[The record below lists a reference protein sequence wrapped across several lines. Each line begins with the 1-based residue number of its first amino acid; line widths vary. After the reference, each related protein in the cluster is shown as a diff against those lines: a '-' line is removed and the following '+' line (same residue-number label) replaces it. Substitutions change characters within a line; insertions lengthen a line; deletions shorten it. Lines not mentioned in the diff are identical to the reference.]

1 MMKKTLS
8 ALLISTVLL
17 WSGTVFIEHANAESK
32 QTEKKLNKDAKEEYK
47 LETLTVTAQ
56 KREENVQDVPM
67 SMSVF
72 SDIQLED
79 AGIKDTLDLTRF
91 IPNVYMQT
99 TTVENILIIRG
110 ISSFDT
116 SIYSPAGFYVD
127 GVSFPLHYMH
137 NAELFEVERAEIL
150 RGPQGTL
157 YGRNNE
163 SGLINIITKQP
174 DNELRGKVFGEYGNY
189 NSYRFGGNISGPLVR
204 DKLYLGLAL
213 QYKDSDGFM
222 ENEFDDDDEAADVD
236 HKNARATFRW
246 TPTDRWDI
254 SLIGDVMD
262 TDDHVGIYR
271 YLTGNFKTDRH
282 KINQDADQY
291 SEQKG
296 NGETLRIKYEG
307 DSFNVLSV
315 SGLRYYK
322 HDFESESDFT
332 QSPMAKTVF
341 TYKDKF
347 LSQELRVSSSNNTGL
362 FKWLGGAYVFK
373 EETDID
379 YDRIAIPMMGPKHTV
394 TDIDINGY
402 AAFGQGT
409 YTLFDR
415 LHLTAGLRFDHQDLE
430 GDLEDKTSN
439 NRYDKKLDYDEV
451 LPKFSIAYDFTDDI
465 MAYTSTCKG
474 YLVGGYNYAL
484 SVDEESFYYD
494 AEYTWNYEAGVKS
507 IWLEKKLIA
516 NLAVFYIDIDD
527 KQVFEVDP
535 NTFATK
541 VKNAAR
547 AHSQGV
553 EIEFQARPMQGLDL
567 FAGFGYTEAKFD
579 DWTATQW
586 NSTYT
591 ALEQYDYKDKYLPN
605 APKYTYNLGV
615 QYRHVSG
622 FFGRAD
628 LLGIGK
634 FYGNAAN
641 TVEEDAYELVNL
653 RLGYEG
659 EHFDLS
665 LWCNNVFDKEYETIK
680 YAWGPDELGV
690 DGEPRML
697 GVTVTYRF

>member
-1 MMKKTLS
+1 MVVAQREKEKR
-8 ALLISTVLL
+8 
-17 WSGTVFIEHANAESK
+17 EPAE
-32 QTEKKLNKDAKEEYK
+32 EKEEVK
-47 LETLTVTAQ
+47 RPVEIEEMVVTAQ
-56 KREENVQDVPM
+56 KREENVQDVPV

-127 GVSFPLHYMH
+127 DVSFPLHYMH

-189 NSYRFGGNISGPLVR
+189 NSYRFGGNISGPIVR
-204 DKLYLGLAL
+204 DTLYLGLAL
-213 QYKDSDGFM
+213 QGNMSDGYV
-222 ENEFDDDDEAADVD
+222 ENEFNDDDKTADME
-236 HKNARATFRW
+236 HKNGRATLRW
-246 TPTDRWDI
+246 TPAEKLDV
-254 SLIGDVMD
+254 SLIFDGMD

-307 DSFNVLSV
+307 DSFHVLSV

-332 QSPMAKTVF
+332 QFPMAKTVF
-341 TYKDKF
+341 TYKDKL
-347 LSQELRVSSSNNTGL
+347 LSQELRVSSPNNTGL

-373 EETDID
+373 EEADID

-439 NRYDKKLDYDEV
+439 SRYDKKLDYNEV
-451 LPKFSIAYDFTDDI
+451 LPKLSIAYDLTDDI
-465 MAYTSTCKG
+465 MAYTSACKG

-507 IWLEKKLIA
+507 VWLEKKLIA

-527 KQVFEVDP
+527 KQVFEVDS

-553 EIEFQARPMQGLDL
+553 EIEFQARPMQCLDL

-634 FYGNAAN
+634 IYGNAVN
-641 TVEEDAYELVNL
+641 TVEEDPYELVNL